1 MKYHIHILI
10 ILITLISIPCLAQ
23 TKPDP
28 TATEAKENIRELGSL
43 SGTGNVRTFDN
54 RYEGTKGSPYVF
66 EEWVPG
72 EVLMLNEQRILIREM
87 NYNCFDNEVAYLD
100 PDSKA
105 VMLINKYTI
114 NRFFLIPGQDT
125 LLFVPLKLDEDR
137 PAVFAEVLYQGE
149 STLYKLYEKEFI
161 RANYEGGYSADRKY
175 DEFADKSSLYLST
188 ANNPGPIKIKKS
200 KKQILAAL
208 SGAADGLAGYVK
220 AEKLDLK
227 REEDLIRLLEYY
239 DSL

>member
-1 MKYHIHILI
+1 MKFHILI
-10 ILITLISIPCLAQ
+10 LISLVSIPGLAQ

-28 TATEAKENIRELGSL
+28 TATEAKENVRELGSL

-54 RYEGTKGSPYVF
+54 RYEGTKGSPYVL

-72 EVLMLNEQRILIREM
+72 EVRMRNEQRILIKEM

-100 PDSKA
+100 PSSRA

-114 NRFFLIPGQDT
+114 DHFSLNAGQDT
-125 LLFVPLKLDEDR
+125 LLFVPIKLDGDKT
-137 PAVFAEVLYQGE
+137 AMFARVLYQGE
-149 STLYKLYEKEFI
+149 STLYKLYGKEFI
-161 RANYEGGYSADRKY
+161 RANYEGAYSADRKY
-175 DEFADKSSLYLST
+175 DEFADKSSLYLAT
-188 ANNPGPIKIKKS
+188 AKNPAPTKIKKS

-208 SGAADGLAGYVK
+208 PGADDQLASYVRS
-220 AEKLDLK
+220 EKLDLK
-227 REEDLIRLLEYY
+227 REEDLISLLRYY